1 MRTEDLCTIFERMED
16 EAKEIGMKY
25 EEASR
30 MSRDAK
36 EAEAK
41 ENKVKDKKKVITGY
55 EPWRIPAPGEPDPRP
70 RDDNNIPFTNT
81 AECEAYLRRKYSL
94 ENKVKTESDGTTADY
109 YELPPGATEL
119 QDLISFKNMNS
130 QLGEIGRSWYRYGQ
144 ASHSDMLRDINKI
157 IFYAQAEKA
166 RLEKYV
172 LRSDANIRSDNEPR
186 T

>member
-16 EAKEIGMKY
+16 EAKELGMKY
-25 EEASR
+25 EEATR
-30 MSRDAK
+30 MSRDARY
-36 EAEAK
+36 A
-41 ENKVKDKKKVITGY
+41 G
-55 EPWRIPAPGEPDPRP
+55 
-70 RDDNNIPFTNT
+70 
-81 AECEAYLRRKYSL
+81 L
-94 ENKVKTESDGTTADY
+94 SDGTTADY

-172 LRSDANIRSDNEPR
+172 LRSDANIRSGNEPR